1 MITLVFSRTE
11 FHPVSFECFWKQ
23 LCFCTGLCGVD
34 LLCELRIDS
43 KYIYG
48 PCCPTAAILVGFAW
62 KRSCSAAGAC
72 DVWAQAAS
80 RWWEGAHCRMLT
92 AGHSCLC
99 SLLAQGS
106 MRNPDEMCWRTTP
119 AVWSKAAISVL
130 LGSVAHALLL
140 PCRANRCLIQP
151 KSICGFKWHS
161 SEALVKSVSGWS
173 VEQDLSCFE
182 CPKWESYSN
191 S

>member
-43 KYIYG
+43 KYVYG

-72 DVWAQAAS
+72 NVWAQAAS

-119 AVWSKAAISVL
+119 AVWSKPWFLCCWGAWLMPCCCLAGPTGVWSNPSPSVVL
-130 LGSVAHALLL
+130 NDTV
-140 PCRANRCLIQP
+140 
-151 KSICGFKWHS
+151 
-161 SEALVKSVSGWS
+161 VKR
-173 VEQDLSCFE
+173 
-182 CPKWESYSN
+182 
-191 S
+191 